1 MLYDYKKNPKYAY
14 LFKKNILSQISK
26 YIPKKKND
34 KFSIFEFGCGS
45 GVDLSIL
52 KNFYKQKRVS
62 GFDIDEETVNLGRN
76 LLKLNLYSGHLSKI
90 IKKKKKFNL
99 IYSFHTIEHL
109 SNPVKQIKLIYKLLR
124 KNVILVINCPNS
136 SSFTSYILGKKW
148 QWLIPPAHIHYFTT
162 SSLKRT
168 LMMCGFKDIKIS
180 TGQNYFPGGYIADLH
195 RIFLRFFF
203 NKKQE
208 TDLPLHLPSNYKN
221 KFLILVVA
229 DIFFRLLTLPFLLL
243 MKLSNSGSVLMA
255 TAKK

>member
-1 MLYDYKKNPKYAY
+1 
-14 LFKKNILSQISK
+14 
-26 YIPKKKND
+26 
-34 KFSIFEFGCGS
+34 
-45 GVDLSIL
+45 
-52 KNFYKQKRVS
+52 
-62 GFDIDEETVNLGRN
+62 
-76 LLKLNLYSGHLSKI
+76 
-90 IKKKKKFNL
+90 
-99 IYSFHTIEHL
+99 
-109 SNPVKQIKLIYKLLR
+109 
-124 KNVILVINCPNS
+124 
-136 SSFTSYILGKKW
+136 
-148 QWLIPPAHIHYFTT
+148 
-162 SSLKRT
+162 
-168 LMMCGFKDIKIS
+168 MCGFKDIKIS